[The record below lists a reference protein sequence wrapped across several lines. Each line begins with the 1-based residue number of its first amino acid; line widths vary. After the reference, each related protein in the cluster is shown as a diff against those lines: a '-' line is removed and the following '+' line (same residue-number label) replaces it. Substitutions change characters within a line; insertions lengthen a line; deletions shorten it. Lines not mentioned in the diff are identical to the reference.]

1 MILDSDIR
9 EKFEMWASKQG
20 HNLTRH
26 PNNEDFYYNR
36 DVSSLWVCFSTA
48 YMMGR
53 SDENLYFKDLL
64 DDDDDVPPMAT
75 AQAVLIERTVNL
87 DE

>member
-1 MILDSDIR
+1 MILENDIR
-9 EKFEMWASKQG
+9 TKFETWAAKQG

-48 YMMGR
+48 YMMGQEDN
-53 SDENLYFKDLL
+53 SNFIKDLL
-64 DDDDDVPPMAT
+64 DMELEDSSIPI
-75 AQAVLIERTVNL
+75 AQTVLIERIINL

>member
-1 MILDSDIR
+1 MLEQDIR

-36 DVSSLWVCFSTA
+36 DVSSLWVCFYTA
-48 YMMGR
+48 YMMGH

-64 DDDDDVPPMAT
+64 DDDDDVPPLAT
-75 AQAVLIERTVNL
+75 AQAVLIERTVSL

>member
-36 DVSSLWVCFSTA
+36 DVSSLWVCFTTA

-53 SDENLYFKDLL
+53 NDENAFLKDLL
-64 DDDDDVPPMAT
+64 DLDWEDKNVS
-75 AQAVLIERTVNL
+75 AQKALIERTVSL
-87 DE
+87 DD

>member
-1 MILDSDIR
+1 MLEQDIR
-9 EKFEMWASKQG
+9 EKFETWAEKQG

-26 PNNEDFYYNR
+26 PSNNDFYYIR

-53 SDENLYFKDLL
+53 SDENAYFKDLL
-64 DDDDDVPPMAT
+64 DDEDEVPPVAT
-75 AQAVLIERTVNL
+75 AQAVLIERTVAL

>member
-1 MILDSDIR
+1 MILENDIR
-9 EKFEMWASKQG
+9 EKFESWAAKQG

-48 YMMGR
+48 YMMGQEDN
-53 SDENLYFKDLL
+53 SNFIKDLL
-64 DDDDDVPPMAT
+64 DMELEDFSIPT
-75 AQAVLIERTVNL
+75 AQTVLIERTVAL